1 MSYFH
6 KQSTGQESNYWA
18 PLGMLRQ
25 LGCWIQ
31 GVLKHMGRAQ
41 ADFADATV
49 LSLWRFL
56 FFPLEGK

>member
-6 KQSTGQESNYWA
+6 KQSTGHKSNYWA

-31 GVLKHMGRAQ
+31 GVLKCVGRAQ
-41 ADFADATV
+41 AQFADATV
-49 LSLWRFL
+49 PVPTEFL
-56 FFPLEGK
+56 TFPSGG